1 MDIRV
6 FRKMLLF
13 FLPQNSFILPVSL
26 QVIVL
31 RHLEA
36 KMLIGFFTLQAPGSK
51 AVNSAFSPCK
61 KKHRGCGA
69 SFFCDVALSHYALHY
84 YIITLL
90 HSYPVPLCQLPEP
103 AVKRQNMSAARSDNQ
118 KFAPPAKIGNQTLL
132 LQAGAVD

>member
-69 SFFCDVALSHYALHY
+69 SFFVMLHY
-84 YIITLL
+84 HIIMLYIIMLYIITLL
-90 HSYPVPLCQLPEP
+90 PCS
-103 AVKRQNMSAARSDNQ
+103 AVSAAGAGSETAEHVSCQIRQSEVRASCQNRQSD
-118 KFAPPAKIGNQTLL
+118 TL
-132 LQAGAVD
+132 AASRGR

>member
-69 SFFCDVALSHYALHY
+69 SLFVMLHY
-84 YIITLL
+84 HIIMLYIITLL
-90 HSYPVPLCQLPEP
+90 PCS
-103 AVKRQNMSAARSDNQ
+103 AVSAAGAGSETAEHVSCQIRQSEVRASCQNRQSD
-118 KFAPPAKIGNQTLL
+118 TL
-132 LQAGAVD
+132 AASRGR

>member
-36 KMLIGFFTLQAPGSK
+36 KMLIGFFPLQAPGSK
-51 AVNSAFSPCK
+51 AVNSTFSPCK

-69 SFFCDVALSHYALHY
+69 SLFVMLNYHIML

-90 HSYPVPLCQLPEP
+90 PCS
-103 AVKRQNMSAARSDNQ
+103 AVSAA
-118 KFAPPAKIGNQTLL
+118 G
-132 LQAGAVD
+132 AGSETAEHV